1 MKNLKFISIIAIILV
16 SIPGMA
22 QDEEKAT
29 ETKEITIKSSVV
41 CDMCKDRV
49 EHNMAF
55 EKGVKSVTVNLETK
69 EIEITYRA
77 DKTDPDKLRK
87 AVSKIGY
94 DADDV
99 EADPKA
105 YEKLPKC
112 CKKDAPPH

>member
-1 MKNLKFISIIAIILV
+1 
-16 SIPGMA
+16 MA
-22 QDEEKAT
+22 QDKKK

-41 CDMCKDRV
+41 CDMCKERV
-49 EHNMAF
+49 ENDMAF
-55 EKGVKSVTVNLETK
+55 EKGVKAVSVNLKTKEVTV
-69 EIEITYRA
+69 TYRA

-105 YEKLPKC
+105 YAKLPAC